1 MNTLSLL
8 GPALQLLHILKS
20 ARFTS
25 MRPFPF
31 LPRFCGTEVGRQDIM
46 DALQSCVALG
56 RRGGRKGGG
65 EGGEELGEGEGVE
78 GWSRGDDII
87 VFELFHLSM
96 LAMQA

>member
-1 MNTLSLL
+1 
-8 GPALQLLHILKS
+8 
-20 ARFTS
+20 
-25 MRPFPF
+25 
-31 LPRFCGTEVGRQDIM
+31 M